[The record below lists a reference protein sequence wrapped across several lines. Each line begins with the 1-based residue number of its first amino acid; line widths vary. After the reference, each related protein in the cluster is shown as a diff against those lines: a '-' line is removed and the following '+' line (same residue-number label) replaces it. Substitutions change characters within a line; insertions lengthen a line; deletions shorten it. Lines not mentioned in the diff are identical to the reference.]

1 MNDKLNQTG
10 IKDTKIGD
18 HARISIKQKII
29 LPSVPKGHWCSLI
42 KGEKRYGVRLRGN
55 GEIIKT

>member
-1 MNDKLNQTG
+1 MLVQNKRELIPILDLKLN
-10 IKDTKIGD
+10 
-18 HARISIKQKII
+18 AS
-29 LPSVPKGHWCSLI
+29 LELGHWCSLI

>member
-1 MNDKLNQTG
+1 LELVTTEVGAITAMLT
-10 IKDTKIGD
+10 T
-18 HARISIKQKII
+18 R
-29 LPSVPKGHWCSLI
+29 HWCSLI